1 MEIIGISKVTS
12 NSSVCSDH
20 FTLELY
26 HQTDGYTTVKRLLS
40 TAEPVINTNFKI
52 LSNVTN
58 EAITVTNILQNKNST
73 STDSESMKTI
83 DSDRESNKIIDN
95 STLVKSINKVQTNIN
110 DKSINV
116 NVKGRLLTR

>member
-1 MEIIGISKVTS
+1 
-12 NSSVCSDH
+12 
-20 FTLELY
+20 
-26 HQTDGYTTVKRLLS
+26 
-40 TAEPVINTNFKI
+40 
-52 LSNVTN
+52 
-58 EAITVTNILQNKNST
+58 
-73 STDSESMKTI
+73 MKTI